1 MWNRRLVAAELHGKR
16 LNEIYRRLIREYTGD
31 GLATLRTYAM
41 AISAL
46 IEELSADELAECQE
60 IADIWN
66 RETPPKEI
74 QQKCVTLVYDH
85 LENDS

>member
-1 MWNRRLVAAELHGKR
+1 VWNRRLVAAELHGKR
-16 LNEIYRRLIREYTGD
+16 LNEIYRRLIWEYSGD
-31 GLATLRTYAM
+31 GLATLWTYAT
-41 AISAL
+41 ALSAL